1 MARCGRCGLW
11 NQYPDDHNETV
22 YAGTCLYYQSRLA
35 EDEVYEERR
44 CKDFF
49 ERIPGLS
56 PMQHFDYKVRRD
68 NLGDAFLTARRAKR
82 LAYVSL
88 VLSIASL
95 LSKLLIS

>member
-11 NQYPDDHNETV
+11 SQYPEKHAEKK

-35 EDEVYEERR
+35 ADEVYEERR
-44 CKDFF
+44 CPDFL

-56 PMQHFDYKVRRD
+56 AMQHFDYKVRRD
-68 NLGDAFLTARRAKR
+68 NLGDAFRSARRAKR

-95 LSKLLIS
+95 LSKLLF

>member
-11 NQYPDDHNETV
+11 SQYPDDHVEKK

-35 EDEVYEERR
+35 ADEVYEERR
-44 CKDFF
+44 CLDFF

-56 PMQHFDYKVRRD
+56 AMQHFDYKVRRD
-68 NLGDAFLTARRAKR
+68 NLGDAFRSARRAKR

-95 LSKLLIS
+95 LSKLLF